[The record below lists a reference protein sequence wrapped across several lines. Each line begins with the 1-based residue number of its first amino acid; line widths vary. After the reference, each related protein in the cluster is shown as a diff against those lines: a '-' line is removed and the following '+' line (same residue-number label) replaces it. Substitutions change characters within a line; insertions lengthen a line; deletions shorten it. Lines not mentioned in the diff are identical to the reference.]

1 MSSELLLCA
10 PDQAGSSRETGG
22 RKGTVLC
29 SRNDDQFE
37 LKLVL
42 LKRRLSPACITRR
55 ALCQGGVCPYQP
67 CPGLLVA
74 LSVTCVSDTVLG
86 TGDVA
91 VMQYMETPA
100 LERAFAL
107 CPGPHS
113 GASDEK

>member
-10 PDQAGSSRETGG
+10 PDQAGSSGETGG

-29 SRNDDQFE
+29 SRNDSQFE

-42 LKRRLSPACITRR
+42 LKRRLSPACITRH

-67 CPGLLVA
+67 CPGLLVT

-91 VMQYMETPA
+91 VIAVHGNPCTGKSFCSLPRTTQGGI
-100 LERAFAL
+100 R
-107 CPGPHS
+107 
-113 GASDEK
+113 